1 MPHAD
6 VSVPSM
12 SPGSPGSSPGP
23 KPALVVAVLSSVGLV
38 ASLCLTLVVPLVAQ
52 LPRLLNTSAA
62 TASWVITATLLAG
75 AVATPIAGR
84 LGDMV
89 GKRRVLLATL
99 GLLVV
104 GSVLCA
110 VTADLVPVLIGR
122 SLQGVAVSAVP
133 LGISLMRDTLPPA
146 RLGSGIA
153 LMSATLGIGGGL
165 GLPLAAVIVELTD
178 WHALFWVAGGLG
190 LVGVVLVALVIPES
204 TTRTGGRFDLGGA
217 VVLSVGLI
225 GLLLAVSKGAEWGW
239 TSAATLTS
247 AAIAAVALVGWG
259 FYELRVRDPL
269 VDLRLNARR
278 AVLLPN
284 LISIPVGVAMF
295 TGMVVFPQ
303 LLTAPVASG
312 HGLGMSLLAAGVT
325 LAPMGLVM
333 MAMSPVTARIS
344 AAAGPRTSLCLGLV
358 IIAAAYLAGIVMI
371 GSAWQVSLVIAVIGA
386 GVALSYGSLPALIMR
401 AVPTTRTA
409 AANGLNTLMRSI
421 GTSAASAVAAVV
433 LSAST
438 VVVGD
443 AVVPSLGAIRT
454 TLLIAAGCAVLA
466 LLVGFAVPSLPEP
479 TEEVVE
485 FGPADPASG
494 TVTGPASGT
503 ASGTPSGPASERTN
517 PPALPA
523 PLRGRVLHDDG
534 GPATGAR
541 VTLVGN
547 DGRQLAVAPVDP
559 DGAFAADPGPHR
571 PVLLIA
577 ALAGAA
583 PAAVHLAPGRDTLE
597 HPLVL
602 SPARATV
609 PEITNTSST
618 ASGPPRCGTRS

>member
-1 MPHAD
+1 MPQAA
-6 VSVPSM
+6 VSVPS
-12 SPGSPGSSPGP
+12 SPAPTAPR
-23 KPALVVAVLSSVGLV
+23 PALVVTVLSSVGLV
-38 ASLCLTLVVPLVAQ
+38 ASLCLTLVVPLVSQ
-52 LPRLLNTSAA
+52 LPRLLETSAA
-62 TASWVITATLLAG
+62 TASWVITSTLLAG

-110 VTADLVPVLIGR
+110 VTADLVPVLVGR

-165 GLPLAAVIVELTD
+165 GLPLAAIIVQLAD

-204 TTRTGGRFDLGGA
+204 TTRTGGRFDAGGA
-217 VVLSVGLI
+217 VVLSIGLI

-247 AAIAAVALVGWG
+247 AAIAVVALLGWG

-344 AAAGPRTSLCLGLV
+344 AAAGPRTSLWIGLV
-358 IIAAAYLAGIVMI
+358 VIAVAYLAGIFLV
-371 GSAWQVSLVIAVIGA
+371 GAAWQVSLVIAVIGA

-438 VVVGD
+438 VAVGD
-443 AVVPSLGAIRT
+443 TLVPSLGAIRT

-466 LLVGFAVPSLPEP
+466 LLVSFAVPSLPEP
-479 TEEVVE
+479 TEEVEE
-485 FGPADPASG
+485 FGPAQPAE
-494 TVTGPASGT
+494 VTEDAVPVA
-503 ASGTPSGPASERTN
+503 R
-517 PPALPA
+517 PAL
-523 PLRGRVLHDDG
+523 LRGRVLHDDG
-534 GPATGAR
+534 GPAAGAR

-547 DGRQLAVAPVDP
+547 DGRQLAVAPVDQ

-583 PAAVHLAPGRDTLE
+583 PAAVHVAPGQDTLD
-597 HPLVL
+597 LVL
-602 SPARATV
+602 SPTRTRGRTAV
-609 PEITNTSST
+609 PEITGASST
-618 ASGPPRCGTRS
+618 PTRAPRCTAHS